1 MQTRRVMPLAG
12 RPFSHFVIDARFANV
27 PADTAAKVHVGDQ
40 MRLRGWTVA
49 MVVEKSLEEALGS
62 NVRELRLRLRSP
74 NWLQYYLETSS
85 GTEVVFKTNRYLL
98 DGRIE
103 QVSP

>member
-1 MQTRRVMPLAG
+1 M
-12 RPFSHFVIDARFANV
+12 DARFPNV

-40 MRLRGWTVA
+40 MKLRGWTVA
-49 MVVEKSLEEALGS
+49 IVVEKSLEEALGS
-62 NVRELRLRLRSP
+62 NVRGLRLRSP
-74 NWLQYYLETSS
+74 NWLRYYLDTSS
-85 GTEVVFKTNRYLL
+85 GAEVILKTNSYLL